1 MRWGFVFACFPLLL
15 ILSLSKS
22 FGAPSEAFPF
32 KIHEKELPNGLKVM
46 VVPTGFPNL
55 VSLQIPVQTGS
66 RNEVEPGKTGFAHFF
81 EHMMFR
87 GTKKVPAAVYQEQ
100 LKKMG
105 ARQNAYTSG
114 DYTNYHTTLSK
125 GDLEKML
132 ELEADRFMN
141 LEYGE
146 SEFKTEARA
155 VLGEY
160 NKNSAN
166 PLQKLWEVTKDAA
179 FTVHPYKHT
188 TMGFLKDIEAMPEQF
203 AYSKTFFDRWYRPEY
218 TTIIVAGDVEP
229 RATFALV
236 EKYFKN
242 WKRGSYKAQIPSEP
256 PPAGP
261 IYKHISWNAPTLPHL
276 LIGFHGPALEAE
288 SRDYAALT
296 VLFDLAV
303 GETSELYKK
312 LVISEQSVETL
323 RGSASDSRDPDLY
336 TVYAQIKDPKDTV
349 KVRDSILRGL
359 QQFARVPVSKQQLDD
374 VKSKLRYGLAMAL
387 DNTEDIAAILAS
399 YTHYERRGDTINRLF
414 RTLDTVTPSDV
425 QRVAQRLFT
434 DKNLVISSLARENLP
449 AALASLPPLA
459 SFAPEASVSRDVK
472 LTLQKTELPLINIKL
487 LFKAGSARDPQG
499 KEGLAQLAASLISDG
514 GSKPYRYE
522 EIQKALAPYAAR
534 FSSQVDKEMSTFTIR
549 VHKDHAA
556 SVVELLMPSLLE
568 PGLREEDFQRLKA
581 SQLTSLKNDLRT
593 NNEEELGKERLQEV
607 IFAGTPYAH
616 PVLGTVKGIENISL
630 ADVRDFIRA
639 HYTQKNLNLG
649 VNGAFEPALLDG
661 LQRSLAQ
668 LPAGEV
674 ATRTQDLNPKMP
686 EGLQVNII
694 EKATRATAI
703 SFGHPISVTRSHPD
717 FPALWLARAWLGE
730 HRSSMSHLY
739 GRIREVRGM
748 NYGDYAYIEAFP
760 RGMYLTFPEPNVAR
774 QAQIFEIWIRPVMPE
789 NATMAL
795 RIALFELDKL
805 IKNGLTPQQFATTR
819 DYLLKN
825 LFVMTATQDQQL
837 GYALDSEWY
846 GIPEFTSYM
855 RGQLEKLTPETVNE
869 AIKRHL
875 SSQNLQVVM
884 ITEDAAGL
892 KKKLVSGETSTISY
906 DGQKPAELL
915 EEDKVIG
922 QLKLG
927 LKAQDVLITP
937 VDEVFAGRSTNPRT
951 RASRAED
958 HSERSLWG
966 SR

>member
-1 MRWGFVFACFPLLL
+1 MRWSLFLALWSFLVPLGTSFAA
-15 ILSLSKS
+15 S
-22 FGAPSEAFPF
+22 SEAFPF
-32 KIHEKELPNGLKVM
+32 KIHEKELPNGLKVL

-66 RNEVEPGKTGFAHFF
+66 RNEIEPGKTGFAHFF

-114 DYTNYHTTLSK
+114 DYTNYHTTFGK

-166 PLQKLWEVTKDAA
+166 PGQKLWEVTKEAA

-188 TMGFLKDIEAMPEQF
+188 TMGFLKDIEDMPNQF

-218 TTIIVAGDVEP
+218 TTVIIAGDVEP

-242 WKRGSYKAQIPSEP
+242 WKRGSYKAKIPSEP

-261 IYKHISWNAPTLPHL
+261 IYKQISWSAPTLPHL
-276 LIGFHGPALEAE
+276 LIGFHGPALEAD
-288 SRDYAALT
+288 SRDYAALS
-296 VLFDLAV
+296 LLYELAV

-312 LVISEQSVETL
+312 LVINEQKVEAL

-336 TVYAQIKDPKDTV
+336 TVYAQVKEAGDTAL
-349 KVRDSILRGL
+349 VRDTILKGL
-359 QQFARVPVSKQQLDD
+359 LTFSRVPVSSRELDD
-374 VKSKLRYGLAMAL
+374 AKSKMRYGLAMAL
-387 DNTEDIAAILAS
+387 DNTEDIAAVLAS

-414 RTLDTVTPSDV
+414 RSLDSVTPSDV

-434 DKNLVISSLARENLP
+434 DKNLVISALAQEGLPNALAAIPSLNSLAP
-449 AALASLPPLA
+449 QAASA
-459 SFAPEASVSRDVK
+459 RDVK
-472 LTLQKTELPLINIKL
+472 FTVQRSELPLLNIKL
-487 LFKAGSARDPQG
+487 LFKSGSASDPEG
-499 KEGLAQLAASLISDG
+499 KEGLAQLAASMISEG
-514 GSKPYRYE
+514 GSKAYRYE
-522 EIQKALAPYAAR
+522 EIQKALAPFAAR

-549 VHKDHAA
+549 VHKDQAA
-556 SVVELLMPSLLE
+556 AVVDMLMPSLLD
-568 PGLREEDFQRLKA
+568 PGFRDEDFQRLKP
-581 SQLTSLKNDLRT
+581 SQLNNLKNDLRT
-593 NNEEELGKERLQEV
+593 NNEEELGKERLQELV
-607 IFAGTPYAH
+607 FSGTPYAH
-616 PVLGTVKGIENISL
+616 PVLGTIKGIEGL
-630 ADVRDFIRA
+630 RLDDVRAFIKQ
-639 HYTQKNLNLG
+639 HYTQKNLSVG
-649 VNGAFEPALLDG
+649 VSGAVDATLLES
-661 LQRSLAQ
+661 LQRSVAQ
-668 LPAGEV
+668 LPLGE
-674 ATRTQDLNPKMP
+674 ASPRSREINPPMP
-686 EGLQVNII
+686 KGMSVNII
-694 EKATRATAI
+694 EKGTRATAI
-703 SFGHPISVTRSHPD
+703 SFGHPITVTRSHPD

-739 GRIREVRGM
+739 ERIREVRGM

-774 QAQIFEIWIRPVMPE
+774 QAQLFEIWIRPVQPE
-789 NATMAL
+789 NAVMAL

-805 IKNGLTPQQFATTR
+805 IKNGLSPEDFESTR
-819 DYLLKN
+819 AYLTKN
-825 LFVMTATQDQQL
+825 LYVMTATQDQQL

-846 GIPEFTSYM
+846 GIPEFTGYM
-855 RGQLEKLTPETVNE
+855 KSQLEKLTVEAVNE

-875 SSQNLQVVM
+875 SSQNLEVVM
-884 ITEDAAGL
+884 ITQDAKGL
-892 KKKLVSGETSTISY
+892 KKQLASDAPSTIRY
-906 DGQKPAELL
+906 DGEKPPELL
-915 EEDKVIG
+915 AEDQVIG
-922 QLKLG
+922 SYKLN
-927 LKAQDVLITP
+927 LSEKDISITP
-937 VDEVFAGRSTNPRT
+937 VEDVFAGRARNPRT
-951 RASRAED
+951 GAVEK
-958 HSERSLWG
+958 EEKNESLWG
-966 SR
+966 AQF